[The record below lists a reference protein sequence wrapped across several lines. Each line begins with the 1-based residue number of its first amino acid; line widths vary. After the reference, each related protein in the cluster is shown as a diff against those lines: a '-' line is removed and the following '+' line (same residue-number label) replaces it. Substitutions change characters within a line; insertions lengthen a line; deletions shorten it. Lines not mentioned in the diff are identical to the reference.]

1 MSIVTHTPPSTPA
14 ALAEVVARLEAALPG
29 RVERNARLG
38 PLTTYRVGGA
48 AAAVVRPASSD
59 DLIAVAAVISTVAD
73 PGRVGGGDPGSGGR
87 PSRGSLAVPVLVL
100 GRGSNLLVA
109 DRGFA
114 GVALVLG
121 ECFETLTIPT
131 VPGSQPDE
139 TPSSETATAG
149 GQRKQPGPSGQP
161 AFAAIVEAG
170 AAVAL
175 PILARRSA
183 AAGWAGLEFYVGI
196 PGSVGGAV
204 RMNAGGHGT
213 DTAAVLVDASIADLR
228 LDGRP
233 RRHTAAELELGYR
246 RSVLD
251 EGEIVLGARFRVT
264 LDAAAS
270 ATERVDEIVR
280 WRREHQPGG
289 ANAGSVFTNPPGDS
303 AGRLIDLC
311 GARGLRSGGAQVSV
325 KHANFIQADAG
336 ASATDVVRL
345 IRAVQSRVEDQTGI
359 RLVPE
364 IRLIGFDIDEDGAP

>member
-1 MSIVTHTPPSTPA
+1 MNVVIRQTPPTPTPA
-14 ALAEVVARLEAALPG
+14 ALAEVVDRLEAALPG
-29 RVERNARLG
+29 RVERDSPIG
-38 PLTTYRVGGA
+38 PLTTYRIGGTA
-48 AAAVVRPASSD
+48 AALVRPASVD
-59 DLIAVAAVISTVAD
+59 DLMAVASAVSVH
-73 PGRVGGGDPGSGGR
+73 GGGGGSVAGGLG
-87 PSRGSLAVPVLVL
+87 RGSLAVPVLVL

-109 DRGFA
+109 DRGFD

-121 ECFETLTIPT
+121 ECFEQMAMP
-131 VPGSQPDE
+131 PRAHAAHGA
-139 TPSSETATAG
+139 TPSPETAP
-149 GQRKQPGPSGQP
+149 RSSL
-161 AFAAIVEAG
+161 AAPTSIVEAG

-175 PILARRSA
+175 PILARRCA

-213 DTAAVLVDASIADLR
+213 ETAAVLVDASVADLA

-246 RSVLD
+246 RSNLGEAQIVLD
-251 EGEIVLGARFRVT
+251 ARFRVT
-264 LDAAAS
+264 FDAAAS
-270 ATERVDEIVR
+270 AIARVDEIVR

-311 GARGLRSGGAQVSV
+311 GGRGLRSGGAHVST

-336 ASATDVVRL
+336 ASADDVVRL
-345 IRAVQSRVEDQTGI
+345 MRAVQRRVEDQTGI
-359 RLVPE
+359 RLLPE